1 MKPLPTKPEKSQRAW
16 AMSRKHFALNGTLAD
31 RVISV
36 SNRNPPAIRCANE
49 VAARAGPG
57 WGDDD
62 VALARDV
69 LDRQLVDTSVRARY
83 RTLAILAAGVL
94 VLVTGIR
101 VASVSDNPAVIGGPM
116 ALLLASST
124 DY

>member
-1 MKPLPTKPEKSQRAW
+1 MKWR
-16 AMSRKHFALNGTLAD
+16 R
-31 RVISV
+31 
-36 SNRNPPAIRCANE
+36 
-49 VAARAGPG
+49 G

-83 RTLAILAAGVL
+83 RTLASLAAGVL

-101 VASVSDNPAVIGGPM
+101 VASVSDNPAVIGVQWRYYWPAQPITGQLNRSRPITRPQR
-116 ALLLASST
+116 AA
-124 DY
+124 YRHAA